1 MVAYPLLIALAF
13 RLSALVALPAFQA
26 SGQYTGDTGTTGL
39 TEADPVLQNLVMD
52 WIQAPDPR
60 QAGERLAADLAG
72 RVQADLCLFL
82 WPPDEAD
89 QVAARYGYD
98 LVHRL
103 AIPDLLMPA
112 KKLPVL
118 TQAFAQNRPVRL
130 PGNST
135 APDLHEL
142 IRQLDLKRTG
152 ALLSVPVR
160 TPDDQAVVQVVMLS
174 PFSGRRWTG
183 EDQERLQ
190 AIASPLAHIL
200 QRNRQITAIQEELD
214 QAQKSLISMHEQIV
228 KAESDRD
235 NLMDLVSILQQK
247 PGNDL
252 TDSSVMEGDL
262 QTVDAVV
269 GNGDEQDFDQAT
281 SNDEGTQHE

>member
-1 MVAYPLLIALAF
+1 MHDAEEPGRGGIRKGV
-13 RLSALVALPAFQA
+13 
-26 SGQYTGDTGTTGL
+26 
-39 TEADPVLQNLVMD
+39 
-52 WIQAPDPR
+52 R
-60 QAGERLAADLAG
+60 QSDA
-72 RVQADLCLFL
+72 
-82 WPPDEAD
+82 
-89 QVAARYGYD
+89 
-98 LVHRL
+98 
-103 AIPDLLMPA
+103 
-112 KKLPVL
+112 
-118 TQAFAQNRPVRL
+118 QAFAQNRPVRL

-252 TDSSVMEGDL
+252 TDSRVLEGDL

-269 GNGDEQDFDQAT
+269 DSGDGQDFDQAT

>member
-1 MVAYPLLIALAF
+1 M
-13 RLSALVALPAFQA
+13 
-26 SGQYTGDTGTTGL
+26 
-39 TEADPVLQNLVMD
+39 
-52 WIQAPDPR
+52 
-60 QAGERLAADLAG
+60 
-72 RVQADLCLFL
+72 CLFL
-82 WPPDEAD
+82 WPPDEAG

-118 TQAFAQNRPVRL
+118 TQTFAQKKPLRL

-135 APDLHEL
+135 APDLREL

-152 ALLSVPVR
+152 GLLGVPVR

-174 PFSGRRWTG
+174 PFSGRRWTS

-190 AIASPLAHIL
+190 ALTSPLAHIL
-200 QRNRQITAIQEELD
+200 QRNRQFTAIQEELD
-214 QAQKSLISMHEQIV
+214 QAQKSLVSMQEQIV

-235 NLMDLVSILQQK
+235 NLKDLVSILQQK
-247 PGNDL
+247 PGADGGAPP
-252 TDSSVMEGDL
+252 DGDL
-262 QTVDAVV
+262 QSVSPVL
-269 GNGDEQDFDQAT
+269 GDSDGQDFDPAT
-281 SNDEGTQHE
+281 SNDEDKRHE